1 MHTTL
6 AHCIKWHTAHTRMFV
21 MHTMMHLAIAH
32 YCTHH
37 TWHTQKFVMHT
48 RLLLSV
54 GFNARLTAAPLCTK
68 ALFHTFNQN
77 FSYNDQNF
85 SYNNQ
90 NFSYLEPKLFIQQP
104 KRNLFRRHAFCYN
117 SISPSLFTELIVV
130 LTVTAG
136 WCQFYWLMYCLFLCR
151 CIFPDDANCEAPFV
165 LRACSVPHKMVG
177 PLENSSAIAKNFQRN
192 NNLPDGIVLHGLGDY
207 SQQSDCFIGELRC
220 SVKDM
225 REKNL
230 SLRRW
235 PFKSFPKCY
244 HYDMFFRKCYPILL
258 SSINPQGCWHWRK

>member
-77 FSYNDQNF
+77 FSYN
-85 SYNNQ
+85 NQ
-90 NFSYLEPKLFIQQP
+90 NLNFFFAAMHFATTL
-104 KRNLFRRHAFCYN
+104 
-117 SISPSLFTELIVV
+117 SPSLFTKLIVV

-136 WCQFYWLMYCLFLCR
+136 WCQFYWLVYCLLFVLM
-151 CIFPDDANCEAPFV
+151 IFPDHAKP
-165 LRACSVPHKMVG
+165 LLCSELVRSPIKWSDHWKT
-177 PLENSSAIAKNFQRN
+177 LQL
-192 NNLPDGIVLHGLGDY
+192 LPKTFKGTTI
-207 SQQSDCFIGELRC
+207 SQMELFC
-220 SVKDM
+220 M
-225 REKNL
+225 AWE
-230 SLRRW
+230 
-235 PFKSFPKCY
+235 
-244 HYDMFFRKCYPILL
+244 IIL
-258 SSINPQGCWHWRK
+258 SSQTVLLANWDAQ

>member
-37 TWHTQKFVMHT
+37 TWHTRKFEMHT
-48 RLLLSV
+48 RPLLSV

-77 FSYNDQNF
+77 FSYN
-85 SYNNQ
+85 NQ
-90 NFSYLEPKLFIQQP
+90 NLNFFFAAMHFATTL
-104 KRNLFRRHAFCYN
+104 
-117 SISPSLFTELIVV
+117 SPSLFTKLIVV

-192 NNLPDGIVLHGLGDY
+192 NNFPGGIVLHGLGDY

-225 REKNL
+225 GKINL
-230 SLRRW
+230 SSRRW
-235 PFKSFPKCY
+235 PFIKV
-244 HYDMFFRKCYPILL
+244 
-258 SSINPQGCWHWRK
+258 

>member
-77 FSYNDQNF
+77 FSY
-85 SYNNQ
+85 
-90 NFSYLEPKLFIQQP
+90 LEPKL
-104 KRNLFRRHAFCYN
+104 KLLFRRHAFCYN
-117 SISPSLFTELIVV
+117 SISLSLHWADCGIDGDSWVMSVLLVGVLFVV
-130 LTVTAG
+130 CVDDIS
-136 WCQFYWLMYCLFLCR
+136 WL
-151 CIFPDDANCEAPFV
+151 CEAPFV

-192 NNLPDGIVLHGLGDY
+192 NNFPDGIVLHGLGDY

-225 REKNL
+225 RKKNL

>member
-32 YCTHH
+32 YWTHH

-104 KRNLFRRHAFCYN
+104 KLKLLFRCHAFCHN
-117 SISPSLFTELIVV
+117 SISLSSLSWLWYWRWQLGDVSFI
-130 LTVTAG
+130 G
-136 WCQFYWLMYCLFLCR
+136 WCIVCFCVDVYFLMMRTAKPLLCSELVRSPIKWSDHWKTLQLLPKTFRGTTICQMELFCMAWE
-151 CIFPDDANCEAPFV
+151 I
-165 LRACSVPHKMVG
+165 
-177 PLENSSAIAKNFQRN
+177 I
-192 NNLPDGIVLHGLGDY
+192 
-207 SQQSDCFIGELRC
+207 
-220 SVKDM
+220 
-225 REKNL
+225 
-230 SLRRW
+230 
-235 PFKSFPKCY
+235 
-244 HYDMFFRKCYPILL
+244 L
-258 SSINPQGCWHWRK
+258 SSQTVLLANWDAQ

>member
-6 AHCIKWHTAHTRMFV
+6 WHTAHTRRFV

-77 FSYNDQNF
+77 FSYN
-85 SYNNQ
+85 NQ
-90 NFSYLEPKLFIQQP
+90 NLNFFFAAMHFATTL
-104 KRNLFRRHAFCYN
+104 
-117 SISPSLFTELIVV
+117 SPSLFTKLIVV

-136 WCQFYWLMYCLFLCR
+136 WCQFYCLLFVLM
-151 CIFPDDANCEAPFV
+151 IFPDDAKP
-165 LRACSVPHKMVG
+165 LLCSELVRSPIKWSDHWKTLQLLPKTFRG
-177 PLENSSAIAKNFQRN
+177 TTIFQ
-192 NNLPDGIVLHGLGDY
+192 V
-207 SQQSDCFIGELRC
+207 ELFC
-220 SVKDM
+220 M
-225 REKNL
+225 AWE
-230 SLRRW
+230 
-235 PFKSFPKCY
+235 
-244 HYDMFFRKCYPILL
+244 IIL
-258 SSINPQGCWHWRK
+258 SSQTVLLANWDAQ